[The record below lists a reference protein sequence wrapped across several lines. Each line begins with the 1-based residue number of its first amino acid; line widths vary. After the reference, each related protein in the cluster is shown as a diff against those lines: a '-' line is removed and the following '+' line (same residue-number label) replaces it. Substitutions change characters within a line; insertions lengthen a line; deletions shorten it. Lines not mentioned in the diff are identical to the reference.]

1 MWSPLAVARL
11 LMIAPSLIYENLLHK
26 NECLMDLYILFL
38 IFWQDVDNLD
48 NDTSHLLVSME
59 IWQKVITFDLKAES
73 CEVVKHACQEVS
85 TSKLH

>member
-1 MWSPLAVARL
+1 MK
-11 LMIAPSLIYENLLHK
+11 I
-26 NECLMDLYILFL
+26 CYIKMSV
-38 IFWQDVDNLD
+38 WQDVDSLD

-59 IWQKVITFDLKAES
+59 IWQRVITFDLKAES